1 MFKQHTNNQLYNI
14 ISNWDK
20 IQNSWTE
27 LSNLPQSTINTII
40 NALAGTYNHIDEIRD
55 AWLELDTLLYIINP
69 VHHFRAFSALFLS
82 KSGPK
87 ETGLQY
93 AGARFDNTSDW
104 LGAPAREYSLLLKT
118 HAIDSVPLLDA
129 LVIVRPSLMYSY
141 FISNLFDLGIYAE
154 EGGVSDVWGHLR
166 EWKKKLP
173 KILFYGTGY
182 IAISIVLMAI
192 NPFGALTAL
201 GILAIPYLIAQWHK
215 ELSEEMVFGM
225 HVISVI
231 VAMVAFMITT
241 PVAVITA
248 PIVAPIALCVL
259 LIPYLIKYGI
269 ETIGMI
275 KELYDAYKDRDVVKD
290 KYVDDIGETVK
301 IIKEQLQY
309 ESEQFLKDYGAAI
322 KNLGILENDITTYQ
336 TQAKQYKNEI
346 EKLWIN
352 NNKDKNDTNKKNQ
365 NVKNNLTSY
374 INEQENLLK
383 KIKNN
388 LTTIQLIAKEK
399 RATTIKACIKTQFK
413 KYYGPDPDIDETKI
427 KMLADELGPTRLIR
441 VFDYVRDLKQ
451 CNNSFIKLQ
460 KQAINEK
467 TESKKKRIKDLNE
480 LLNKMQQ
487 VVTQSEEPTDQKDDD
502 SELDQLNIDL
512 KELNNSDEELDQL
525 IKNEDAFEVRNILKE
540 KYNFKFQKTNYEPLN
555 KEERIAISAMDEE
568 KVKLFKEKMCTQEK
582 MFNELAESHCILTEK
597 ANKIGWERLWNVV
610 DCYEWSFEERKTKV
624 SNVLIKIKTNLK
636 LKNDEE
642 LNKLMDDEAGF
653 KLVIKHM
660 KQYLDEP
667 TYCILQAM
675 YDDKFLKKEEKTA
688 LENIIKILDT
698 VTKNENNN
706 DLKKQSEIKIN
717 LKKTLFTDDSVIN
730 GELFAVNANILSN
743 QIQTYE
749 NKLNQLKKEN
759 NKKDLNPT
767 VLKKLLTDEEN
778 SKQRVN
784 QIFWNTTTKLKVNIF
799 LGITFIGFGLGV
811 AAIATG
817 NPALGIASGACVL
830 GASLWLT
837 GAVFIPAIINKMDD
851 QFAEQRKKRA
861 ERIEE
866 RNAERIAGRN
876 LEIDKFLRPEWYKQ
890 QQKIKDKIELLKGYL
905 EMVENFAIN
914 LDPKEKE
921 NQADLKAYIV
931 SIKDT
936 QSAYQKYIDNQN
948 IDEIELQNLDLEV
961 DKMKDL
967 HANIVNLS

>member
-14 ISNWDK
+14 INNWNK

-27 LSNLPQSTINTII
+27 LSNIPQPTINTII
-40 NALAGTYNHIDEIRD
+40 NALAGTNNRIDEIRD
-55 AWLELDTLLYIINP
+55 AWLELDSLLYIINP

-82 KSGPK
+82 RSGPK

-104 LGAPAREYSLLLKT
+104 LGAPAREYGLLLKT

-141 FISNLFDLGIYAE
+141 FISNLFDLGIHAE
-154 EGGVSDVWGHLR
+154 EGGVSDVWGHLK

-173 KILFYGTGY
+173 KILFFGTGY

-231 VAMVAFMITT
+231 VAMAAFMIIT
-241 PVAVITA
+241 PAAVITA

-269 ETIGMI
+269 ETIEMI

-290 KYVDDIGETVK
+290 KYVDDIGDTVK
-301 IIKEQLQY
+301 IIKEQLQH
-309 ESEQFLKDYGAAI
+309 EAEQFLKDYGAAI
-322 KNLGILENDITTYQ
+322 KNLGILETYITKYQ
-336 TQAKQYKNEI
+336 INAKHFKNEI
-346 EKLWIN
+346 EKLWST
-352 NNKDKNDTNKKNQ
+352 NNKDKNDPEKKHQ
-365 NVKNNLTSY
+365 KIKNNLVSY

-399 RATTIKACIKTQFK
+399 RAATIKACIKTQFK
-413 KYYGPDPDIDETKI
+413 KYYGPDPDIHETKI
-427 KMLADELGPTRLIR
+427 KTLADEIGSTRLIR
-441 VFDYVRDLKQ
+441 VFDYVSDLKQ
-451 CNNSFIKLQ
+451 WNNSFIKLQ
-460 KQAINEK
+460 KQAIKEEK
-467 TESKKKRIKDLNE
+467 ERTKERIE
-480 LLNKMQQ
+480 YLNKLQQ
-487 VVTQSEEPTDQKDDD
+487 VLTPSEEPTDQKDD
-502 SELDQLNIDL
+502 SELDQLNDSL
-512 KELNNSDEELDQL
+512 KELTDYDEELDQL

-540 KYNFKFQKTNYEPLN
+540 KYNFKFQKINDEPLN

-568 KVKLFKEKMCTQEK
+568 KIKLFKEKMYAQEK

-597 ANKIGWERLWNVV
+597 ANKIGWVRLGNVV
-610 DCYEWSFEERKTKV
+610 DCYEWSFEERKTEV
-624 SNVLIKIKTNLK
+624 SNVLGKIKTNLN

-660 KQYLDEP
+660 KKYLDVS
-667 TYCILQAM
+667 TFRILQAM
-675 YDDKFLKKEEKTA
+675 YDDKFMKKEEKAA

-717 LKKTLFTDDSVIN
+717 LKKALFTDNSVIN

-743 QIQTYE
+743 QIKTYE

-759 NKKDLNPT
+759 DKKDLNPT

-778 SKQRVN
+778 SKQRVD
-784 QIFWNTTTKLKVNIF
+784 QVFWNTTTKLKVDIF

-837 GAVFIPAIINKMDD
+837 GTVFIPAIINKMDD
-851 QFAEQRKKRA
+851 QFAEQRKKRT

-876 LEIDKFLRPEWYKQ
+876 PEIDKFLRPEWYKQ
-890 QQKIKDKIELLKGYL
+890 LVQLSIFNNKEL
-905 EMVENFAIN
+905 
-914 LDPKEKE
+914 KEKPFQTVLMKE
-921 NQADLKAYIV
+921 KALKFR
-931 SIKDT
+931 
-936 QSAYQKYIDNQN
+936 
-948 IDEIELQNLDLEV
+948 
-961 DKMKDL
+961 
-967 HANIVNLS
+967 